1 MQRPEGNRTGENR
14 WPRSGK
20 NSGGCRAGRPSR
32 CAVLNPVPLSKD
44 RRSNLWP
51 VKHVCTTGTAD
62 PSATC
67 TCRGADPS
75 AGEELKRTPNPKGFA
90 GQETR
95 GTSKNSNRR
104 PQPLHFGTAPLQTS
118 AAALQGRRGPN
129 RAADPSAGE
138 ELKRTTNPKGF
149 AGQRNARH
157 VGGHDPTPQPPALR
171 QSPTANLRSR
181 TPRQA
186 PP

>member
-1 MQRPEGNRTGENR
+1 MQRPEENRTGENR

-32 CAVLNPVPLSKD
+32 CAVLTPIPLSKD

-51 VKHVCTTGTAD
+51 IKHVCTTGTERTPSAETTRRRRTIGPCRSNRPRLPATKSPAQERAGSGQMCVLAHGNCTNRRAHAD

-67 TCRGADPS
+67 TCRGV
-75 AGEELKRTPNPKGFA
+75 
-90 GQETR
+90 
-95 GTSKNSNRR
+95 
-104 PQPLHFGTAPLQTS
+104 
-118 AAALQGRRGPN
+118 
-129 RAADPSAGE
+129 DPSAGE

-157 VGGHDPTPQPPALR
+157 VEELEPTPPAAALR
-171 QSPTANLRSR
+171 
-181 TPRQA
+181 
-186 PP
+186 